1 MNYSDNNIDK
11 IISKNLSGIASD
23 KEEKILKDWILESN
37 ENYIIYKILEQSAKD
52 GLHEAKLLITDESFE
67 HVWQKSISKRQ
78 TSKSQFSYRILKAA
92 FVVAASFLL
101 ILASVFSYR
110 QIILTN
116 RVAQSK
122 DQPIIIERISP
133 IGQKTKIFLPDGSS
147 VWLNADSKL
156 QYSSDFNNKY
166 RTVWLTGEAY
176 FDVKSDLEKPFQVK
190 SGNVAIIAYGTS
202 FNVNTY
208 LGNQELEVVLDKG
221 DLLIENLF
229 SSLIPG
235 MPLKARLNPGE
246 RAIYSLKNS
255 EFKIEAIRDTYNYTC
270 WKNGILSF
278 HNDDFETVINKLER
292 WYGVN
297 FSWSQD
303 PAEEWTFS
311 GEFNN
316 EYLDNVL
323 KQLVNTE
330 GISYKIKNES
340 VQLVFPP
347 KLP

>member
-1 MNYSDNNIDK
+1 MNYSENNINK

-37 ENYIIYKILEQSAKD
+37 ENYITYKILEQSARD
-52 GLHEAKLLITDESFE
+52 GLREASLLITDESFE
-67 HVWQKSISKRQ
+67 NVWKRSRTTKSISQ
-78 TSKSQFSYRILKAA
+78 SQISYRILKAVV
-92 FVVAASFLL
+92 VVAASVLL
-101 ILASVFSYR
+101 IFASVFSYR
-110 QIILTN
+110 QIILPI
-116 RVAQSK
+116 RVAQNL
-122 DQPIIIERISP
+122 DQPVIIEKISP
-133 IGQKTKIFLPDGSS
+133 AGQKTKIFLPDGSS
-147 VWLNADSKL
+147 VWLNAESKL
-156 QYSSDFNNKY
+156 QYSSDFNKRF
-166 RTVWLTGEAY
+166 RTVWLMGEAY
-176 FDVKSDLEKPFQVK
+176 FDVKSDLDKSFQVK

-246 RAIYSLKNS
+246 RAIYSLRNS
-255 EFKIEAIRDTYNYTC
+255 EFIIERIQNTYDFTC

-278 HNDDFETVINKLER
+278 RNDDFETVINKLER

-297 FSWSQD
+297 FTWSQD
-303 PAEEWTFS
+303 PIKDWTFS

-316 EYLDNVL
+316 EYLDSVL
-323 KQLVNTE
+323 RQLVNTE

-340 VQLVFPP
+340 VQLIFP
-347 KLP
+347 KD